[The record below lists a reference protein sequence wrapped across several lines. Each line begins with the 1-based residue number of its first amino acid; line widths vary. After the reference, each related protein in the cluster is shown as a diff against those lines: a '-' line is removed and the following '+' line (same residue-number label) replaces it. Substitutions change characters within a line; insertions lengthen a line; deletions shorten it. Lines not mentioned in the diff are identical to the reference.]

1 MVVFIFFQFNLSL
14 YKTPAPKEIFLPP
27 NVYEKI
33 NEITQKENQISTI
46 HVDRGSA
53 DQRKRASAGSIQRSC
68 EVASNTAQHI
78 RAGSLQSISSSEG
91 SS

>member
-1 MVVFIFFQFNLSL
+1 MGVNIFFQFNLSL
-14 YKTPAPKEIFLPP
+14 YKTPPKKSFFLLM
-27 NVYEKI
+27 YTKKI
-33 NEITQKENQISTI
+33 NEITQKENQISTK